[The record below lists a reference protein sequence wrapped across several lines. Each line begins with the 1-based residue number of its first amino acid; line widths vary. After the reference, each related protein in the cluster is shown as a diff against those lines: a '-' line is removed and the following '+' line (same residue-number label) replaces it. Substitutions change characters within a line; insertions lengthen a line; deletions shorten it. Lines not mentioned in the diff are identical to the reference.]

1 MIPNKTWFPQSL
13 QERAA
18 HYENFNSQAQ
28 ATGASLGLTIDD
40 LTQINEDNTM
50 MQWLATNAVTFEN
63 FNESMTQF
71 RNIVT
76 TGDIGDTPPPF
87 PAFPSPG
94 IPLISP
100 VVGIFERVSE
110 VYRPRIMASAA
121 YTDEQ
126 GALYGIIGVG
136 PEPPDPSTV
145 EPTLKTFPAA
155 NGNMFSAVVTGRVQS
170 DQWQIF
176 YAEVGTTTWTLAGTF
191 TGKSGDITIPNA
203 TGKPVQLQVYIQLRK
218 GNANYGQPS
227 AIILTTVNP

>member
-1 MIPNKTWFPQSL
+1 MIPSKTWFPQSL

-18 HYENFNSQAQ
+18 WYENFNFQAQ
-28 ATGASLGLTIDD
+28 STGASLGLTVDD
-40 LTQINEDNTM
+40 LTQINEDNMM
-50 MQWLATNAVTFEN
+50 MQFLASTAVTFET
-63 FNESMTQF
+63 FNESFTLF
-71 RNIVT
+71 RNLVT

-126 GALYGIIGVG
+126 GALYGLIGAG
-136 PEPPDPSTV
+136 PEPPDPATV

-155 NGNMFSAVVTGRVQS
+155 TGNMFSAVVTGRAQA
-170 DQWQIF
+170 DQWVIS
-176 YAEVGTTTWTLAGTF
+176 YAEVGTTNWIVAGTF
-191 TGKSGDITIPNA
+191 TGKSGDITVPNT
-203 TGKPVQLQVYIQLRK
+203 TGKPIQLQVRIQLRK